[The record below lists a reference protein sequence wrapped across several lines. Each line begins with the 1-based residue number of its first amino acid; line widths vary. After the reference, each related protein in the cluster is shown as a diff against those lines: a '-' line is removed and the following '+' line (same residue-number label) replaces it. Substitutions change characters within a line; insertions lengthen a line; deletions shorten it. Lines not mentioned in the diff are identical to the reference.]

1 MSKKNQAKA
10 KTEPS
15 YIRELLN
22 TGHVILRAASRDE
35 FGPMIDQIPAQTR
48 YAAGAVGRNTM
59 TGLFELRIDLV
70 TND

>member
-15 YIRELLN
+15 YIQELLDK
-22 TGHVILRAASRDE
+22 GHVILRAASRDE

-48 YAAGAVGRNTM
+48 YAAGAIGHNQV
-59 TGLFELRIDLV
+59 TGLFSLRIDLV
-70 TND
+70 K

>member
-15 YIRELLN
+15 YIQKLLDK
-22 TGHVILRAASRDE
+22 GHVILRAASRDE
-35 FGPMIDQIPAQTR
+35 FVEMIDQIPAQTR
-48 YAAGAVGRNTM
+48 YAAGAVGRNTL